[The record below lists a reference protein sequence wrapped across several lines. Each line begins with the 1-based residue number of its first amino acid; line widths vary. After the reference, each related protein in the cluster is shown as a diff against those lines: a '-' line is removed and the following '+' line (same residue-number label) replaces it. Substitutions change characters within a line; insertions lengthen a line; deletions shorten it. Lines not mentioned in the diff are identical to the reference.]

1 MDKTISEI
9 HDCTRKALMDRIKEL
24 WLRISLT
31 DCPINPDKKLLEAK
45 CKQIREGLV
54 EVMDRVTE
62 LERDKETL
70 AEIGKE
76 AQQMV
81 LDLTD
86 ENNRLEGII
95 ADLEVQSIHHPS
107 NSHILGAYLAI

>member
-70 AEIGKE
+70 EEKVQKLEYEI
-76 AQQMV
+76 
-81 LDLTD
+81 
-86 ENNRLEGII
+86 NRLEEIIGIQKEI
-95 ADLEVQSIHHPS
+95 IE
-107 NSHILGAYLAI
+107 G